1 VNILPEECES
11 LEQVRACMDTLDR
24 ELIALIARR
33 VAYVRAA
40 ARFKPSAEAVADHGR
55 MNAVFATRRAW
66 AEEAGLSGAAVEAL
80 YRDLVSYCVSEE
92 KMYWDRLS
100 SDVS

>member
-1 VNILPEECES
+1 
-11 LEQVRACMDTLDR
+11 MDAVDR
-24 ELIALIARR
+24 ELIALIAKR

-40 ARFKPSAEAVADHGR
+40 ARFKPTAEAVADHGR

-66 AEEAGLSGAAVEAL
+66 AEEEGLDGATVETL
-80 YRDLVSYCVSEE
+80 YRDLVAYCVAEE
-92 KMYWDRLS
+92 KKYWKAL

>member
-1 VNILPEECES
+1 
-11 LEQVRACMDTLDR
+11 MDAVDR
-24 ELIALIARR
+24 DLISLIATR

-66 AEEAGLSGAAVEAL
+66 AEQAGLDGATVESL
-80 YRDLVSYCVSEE
+80 YRDLVAYCVAEE
-92 KMYWDRLS
+92 KRYWATL